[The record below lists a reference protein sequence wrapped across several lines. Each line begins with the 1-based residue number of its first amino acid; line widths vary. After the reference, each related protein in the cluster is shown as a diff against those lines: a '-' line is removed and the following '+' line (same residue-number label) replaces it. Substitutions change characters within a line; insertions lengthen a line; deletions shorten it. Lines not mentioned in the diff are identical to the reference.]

1 MKTDPLWIGFFKKG
15 SLHGSSFRG
24 HNTKGKP
31 FACLFWKKLYP
42 FYWNKYKELEKTHS
56 K

>member
-56 K
+56 N